1 MLTRSSKLI
10 LCAMGLMLGFGS
22 IVGYFLAKWDLQSN
36 AIASSN
42 NAIAATAPTS
52 PAKQINLKPASIPP
66 RSELEL
72 KYRTCTNSQVTS
84 KVLARFDDKQLND
97 LVFKVCTENS

>member
-1 MLTRSSKLI
+1 MTKDSKL
-10 LCAMGLMLGFGS
+10 LLAAMGLMLGFGS

-36 AIASSN
+36 GIASSN
-42 NAIAATAPTS
+42 NAIAATAPT
-52 PAKQINLKPASIPP
+52 PAAKQINLKPLPQ

-72 KYRTCTNSQVTS
+72 KYRTCTNTQVTS
-84 KVLARFDDKQLND
+84 KALARFDDKQLND

>member
-22 IVGYFLAKWDLQSN
+22 VAGYFLAKWDIQSN
-36 AIASSN
+36 GFTSST
-42 NAIAATAPTS
+42 NAIAATTPT
-52 PAKQINLKPASIPP
+52 PAAKQINLKPAPILP

-72 KYRTCTNSQVTS
+72 KYRICTSTQVTS
-84 KVLARFDDKQLND
+84 KALSRFDDKQLND
-97 LVFKVCTENS
+97 LVFKVCSENS

>member
-1 MLTRSSKLI
+1 MLTRNSKLI
-10 LCAMGLMLGFGS
+10 IAAMGLMLGLGS

-36 AIASSN
+36 GFTSSN
-42 NAIAATAPTS
+42 NAIAATAPDS
-52 PAKQINLKPASIPP
+52 KPKQINLKPLPQ

-72 KYRTCTNSQVTS
+72 KYRTCTNTQVTS
-84 KVLARFDDKQLND
+84 KALARFDDKQLND

>member
-1 MLTRSSKLI
+1 MLNRDSKLI
-10 LCAMGLMLGFGS
+10 LCAMGLMLGLGS

-36 AIASSN
+36 GFTSST
-42 NAIAATAPTS
+42 NAIAAIASDSKP
-52 PAKQINLKPASIPP
+52 KQINLKPAPMPP

-72 KYRTCTNSQVTS
+72 KYRTCTNTQVTS
-84 KVLARFDDKQLND
+84 KALARFDDQQLND

>member
-1 MLTRSSKLI
+1 MTKDSKL
-10 LCAMGLMLGFGS
+10 LLAAMGLMLGFGS

-36 AIASSN
+36 GIIVSSN
-42 NAIAATAPTS
+42 SAIAATAPDS
-52 PAKQINLKPASIPP
+52 KPKQINLKPLPQ

-72 KYRTCTNSQVTS
+72 KYRTCTNTQVTS
-84 KVLARFDDKQLND
+84 KALARFDDKQLND

>member
-1 MLTRSSKLI
+1 MLNRNSKLI
-10 LCAMGLMLGFGS
+10 LGAMGLMLSFGS

-42 NAIAATAPTS
+42 NAIVATAPA
-52 PAKQINLKPASIPP
+52 AKQINLKLAPIPL

-72 KYRTCTNSQVTS
+72 KYRICTNTQVTS
-84 KVLARFDDKQLND
+84 KALSRFDDKQLND
-97 LVFKVCTENS
+97 LVFKVCSENS